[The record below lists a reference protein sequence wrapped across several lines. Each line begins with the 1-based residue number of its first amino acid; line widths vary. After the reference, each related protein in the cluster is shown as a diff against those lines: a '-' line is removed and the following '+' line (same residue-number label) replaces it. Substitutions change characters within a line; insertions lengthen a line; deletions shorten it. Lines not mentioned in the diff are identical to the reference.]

1 MKLLTKTSLIIITIS
16 VFIIFASNYMFFHIS
31 KMMIKN
37 YVDEELTGQMHNFQN
52 MFSQKGTFDNYIFL
66 NTEVDIKILEKNQ
79 PLKPVFIDTV
89 LLKKEQEAYVPYR
102 ALRFSLKSPTRT
114 HQITIYKSLV
124 SSDQLVQQIT
134 LASIIVVFVFMLLIY
149 TMNQHVFEKVWS
161 VFFRNLSKV
170 ESYDIKSKDKLEVEP
185 SEIDEFDKLNR
196 VHQSMVERMQND
208 YLNLKELTANTSHEL
223 QTPLA
228 VIKGKAELLLQS
240 ENLQEKELTAIN
252 TILETANR
260 LSKLNQSLL
269 MISRIE
275 NNQYGEATQINLHQV
290 LTNLIENYNILI
302 DARQFDLKI
311 NSSNVCVQ
319 MNAVLVEVLIS
330 NLIKNAIV
338 HGSENGK
345 IQINL
350 ENNQL
355 LICNSGEPLNIPKEQ
370 LFKRFVKSSSN
381 KNSSGLGLEIVHKIC
396 NYYQIKIDYNYQ
408 NELHC
413 FALDFSK
420 IIANC

>member
-89 LLKKEQEAYVPYR
+89 LLKKEQKAYVPYR

>member
-37 YVDEELTGQMHNFQN
+37 YVDDELISQMNKIQS
-52 MFSQKGTFDNYIFL
+52 MFDEKGWLESYVFL
-66 NTEVDIKILEKNQ
+66 NSEVDIKFRSENQ
-79 PLKPVFIDTV
+79 HLKPILIDTV
-89 LLKKEQEAYVPYR
+89 LLKEEEKAWVPYR
-102 ALRFSLKSPTRT
+102 ALRFSHEVNNRSQ
-114 HQITIYKSLV
+114 QITIYKSLV
-124 SSDQLVQQIT
+124 SSDKLVQQIT
-134 LASIIVVFVFMLLIY
+134 FASIIMVVVFMLLIY
-149 TMNQHVFEKVWS
+149 AMNQHVFEKVWS

-170 ESYDIKSKDKLEVEP
+170 EKYDIKSQKKLEVEP
-185 SEIDEFDKLNR
+185 SEIDEFEKLNS
-196 VHQSMVERMQND
+196 VHLSMVERMQRD
-208 YLNLKELTANTSHEL
+208 YINLKELTANTSHEL

-228 VIKGKAELLLQS
+228 IIKGKAELLLQS
-240 ENLQEKELTAIN
+240 ENISEKELNAVN

-275 NNQYGEATQINLHQV
+275 NNQYGEVTEINLQEV
-290 LTNLIENYNILI
+290 LENLIENYNILI
-302 DARQFDLKI
+302 DARKFDLRI
-311 NSSNVCVQ
+311 NSNKVCVK
-319 MNAVLVEVLIS
+319 MNSVLVEILIS

-350 ENNQL
+350 EKNQL
-355 LICNSGEPLNIPKEQ
+355 LICNSGEPLKIPKDQ
-370 LFKRFVKSSSN
+370 LFKRFVKSSAN
-381 KNSSGLGLEIVHKIC
+381 KNSSGLGLEIVEKIC
-396 NYYQIKIDYNYQ
+396 NHYQIKIAYNYQ
-408 NELHC
+408 NNLHC

-420 IIANC
+420 IIAIF